1 MKKKSLNAKKII
13 HNKLL
18 SYLKNPSI
26 NKIYKE
32 FINFNKFNLGKSSFS
47 VAISGGSDSLA
58 LAYFAKCFSISNN
71 IKVKYYH
78 VDHKLRK
85 ESFEEAKKLKYLL
98 KDIDINCK
106 ILKWE
111 GKKPRSNIQSQA
123 RKKRYNLIYKQC
135 LKDKINFV
143 FVAHH
148 IDDLYENFVI
158 RLLRGSGLKGLV
170 SFSQPKSSYNEKLK
184 ILRPLIGFKKK
195 DLELVTNKVY
205 KFKFDDP
212 SNANLNFKRVRIRN
226 LINNLKSE
234 GLDLEKLKLTI
245 KNLSSSNLAIN
256 YYVNENIKK
265 NSKYC
270 FQRKYY
276 ILNKDFF
283 NKPNE
288 IIFRS
293 LISILKKVGNRYY
306 PPRGK
311 SVILLLKK
319 FRSGDIRKINISGCI
334 IEKISNSFIIYEE
347 K

>member
-18 SYLKNPSI
+18 SYLRNPSI

-32 FINFNKFNLGKSSFS
+32 FENFNKFNLEKSSFS
-47 VAISGGSDSLA
+47 VAISGGPDSLA
-58 LAYFAKCFSISNN
+58 LAYLAKCFSITNKIS
-71 IKVKYYH
+71 VKYYH
-78 VDHKLRK
+78 IDHKLRK
-85 ESFEEAKKLKYLL
+85 ESFLEAKKLKYLL
-98 KDIDINCK
+98 KGFDMNCK

-111 GKKPRSNIQSQA
+111 GKKPTSNIQSEA
-123 RKKRYNLIYKQC
+123 RKKRYNLIYKQS
-135 LKDKINFV
+135 LKDKIKFI

-170 SFSQPKSSYNEKLK
+170 SFSQPESIYNEKLK
-184 ILRPLIGFKKK
+184 ILRPLIGLKKK
-195 DLELVTNKVY
+195 DLEFVTNKVY
-205 KFKFDDP
+205 NFKFEDP
-212 SNANLNFKRVRIRN
+212 SNSNLNFKRVRIRN
-226 LINNLKSE
+226 LINKLKSE

-245 KNLSSSNLAIN
+245 KNLNSSNLTIN

-270 FQRKYY
+270 NQTKYY
-276 ILNKDFF
+276 ILNEDFF
-283 NKPNE
+283 NKPDE

-293 LISILKKVGNRYY
+293 LIILLKKVGNKYY

-311 SVILLLKK
+311 SVVLLLKK
-319 FRSGDIRKINISGCI
+319 FRSGNIKKINISGCI